1 MEKIKI
7 IGGDPL
13 QGMVKV
19 SGAKNSAVALIPATI
34 LADSPVTIEGLP
46 NISDV
51 RILGDLIE
59 EIGGTFH
66 FDGKKAV
73 IDPSNMVPMPLPNG
87 KVKKLRASYYLM
99 GAMLG
104 RFKKAVVGLPGGCH
118 LGPRPIDQHIKGF
131 EALGAKVTNEQGAI
145 YLRAE
150 ELRGARIFLDVVSV
164 GATINIMLA
173 AVRAKGRTII
183 ENAAKEPE
191 IIDVA
196 TLLSNMGANI
206 KGAGTDVIRIDGVEK
221 LSGCRH
227 SIIPDRI
234 EAGTYMIAAAAMGK
248 EVVIDNVIPQHVESL
263 IAKLREM
270 GVHIETSDDQILVS
284 SIPDLK
290 AVDVKTLVYP
300 GFPTDLQQPFTS
312 LLTKARGTSVVTD
325 TIYSARFKHIDELRR
340 MNANIKVEGCSA
352 IITGPSQL
360 QGAKVKA
367 SDLRAGAALVIA
379 GLMAE
384 GLTEIAGVEHIDRGY
399 SNLVEKLAGIGAT
412 IWREKMTDEEIEQVK
427 NA

>member
-1 MEKIKI
+1 MEKLKI
-7 IGGDPL
+7 VGGDLL
-13 QGMVKV
+13 QGSVRI
-19 SGAKNSAVALIPATI
+19 SGAKNSAVALIPAAI
-34 LADSPVTIEGLP
+34 LANSPVVIEGLP

-51 RILGDLIE
+51 HVLGQLIE
-59 EIGGTFH
+59 EIGGAFH
-66 FDGKKAV
+66 FDENEVV
-73 IDPSNMVPMPLPNG
+73 IDPSHIVSMPLPNG

-104 RFKKAVVGLPGGCH
+104 RFKKAVIGLPGGCH

-150 ELRGARIFLDVVSV
+150 ELRGARIYLDVVSV

-173 AVRAKGRTII
+173 AVLAKGRTII

-196 TLLSNMGANI
+196 TLLTNMGARI
-206 KGAGTDVIRIDGVEK
+206 KGAGTDVIRIDGVEQ
-221 LSGCRH
+221 LHGCRH

-234 EAGTYMIAAAAMGK
+234 EAGTYMIIGAAMGK
-248 EVVIDNVIPQHVESL
+248 EMIIDNVIPQHLEAV
-263 IAKLREM
+263 IAKMREM
-270 GVHIETSDDQILVS
+270 GVVVETSDDQIFVATKEHLR
-284 SIPDLK
+284 
-290 AVDVKTLVYP
+290 AVDIKTLVYP

-312 LLTKARGTSVVTD
+312 LLTKASGTSIVTD

-340 MNANIKVEGCSA
+340 MNANVKVEGRSA
-352 IITGPSQL
+352 IITGPSRL
-360 QGAKVKA
+360 QGAKVRA
-367 SDLRAGAALVIA
+367 TDLRAGAALVVA

-384 GLTEIAGVEHIDRGY
+384 GVTEITGLEHIDRGY
-399 SNLVEKLAGIGAT
+399 SNLVDKLANLGAT
-412 IWREKMTDEEIEQVK
+412 IWSKK
-427 NA
+427 SNN